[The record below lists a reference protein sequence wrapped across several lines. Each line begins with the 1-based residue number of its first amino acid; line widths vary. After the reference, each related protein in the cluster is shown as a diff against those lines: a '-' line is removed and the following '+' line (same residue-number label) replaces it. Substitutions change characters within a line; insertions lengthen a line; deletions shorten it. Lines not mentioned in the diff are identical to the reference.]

1 MQERKMKNEK
11 DLQIVHALPGR
22 VRLKLQQLKNN
33 VAYAGP
39 LQRHLLEVRGITHLE
54 ANPKTGSLLI
64 QYDPTALE
72 VLALHPSIS
81 SCLNLSPSA
90 VQPVNKDKDAP
101 PAKGRGKPIKTVRQA
116 GTKIEK
122 KAKSDKSSKKAR
134 GKP

>member
-1 MQERKMKNEK
+1 MKIEK
-11 DLQIVHALPGR
+11 DIQVVHALPDR
-22 VRLKLQQLKNN
+22 VRLKLHRLKNN
-33 VAYAGP
+33 IAYAEEI
-39 LQRHLLEVRGITHLE
+39 QNLLHKVHGITHLE
-54 ANPKTGSLLI
+54 TNPKTGSLLI